1 MYEFTTENITDAVIE
16 RMSTTPDPRLR
27 EIMACLV
34 QHLHDFARE
43 MKLTPDEWMAGIQF
57 LTRIG
62 HITTPVRQEFVLL
75 SDTLGLSTLINTL
88 HDRTAI
94 EDATHTSL
102 LGPFYREDAPE
113 LPLGSSISKK
123 DKSQPVCLWGKI
135 TNVDG
140 EPLKNAKVT
149 VWQTASDGSYDLQQ
163 GDGSDVDYRGVFHTD
178 ENGTYYLKSVRA
190 KGYYIPMDGPVGD
203 MIRAQKARGLPSR
216 PYSLPDQR
224 AGLPRACLRALY
236 RRLELSRF
244 RRGVRCGC
252 RSGGDGSRE
261 RSQGPDQGHSEHP
274 FRLLAISRGRN
285 RRLRPYGRRS
295 VQGRCGSVS
304 SASENP
310 APFVRREAGF
320 SIWNSPT

>member
-1 MYEFTTENITDAVIE
+1 MHEFTTENITDAVIE

-34 QHLHDFARE
+34 KHLHDFARE
-43 MKLTPDEWMAGIQF
+43 MKLTPEEWMAGIEF
-57 LTRIG
+57 LTRVG

-88 HDRTAI
+88 HDRTAV

-113 LPLGSSISKK
+113 LPLGANISKK

-135 TNVDG
+135 TNVKG

-163 GDGSDVDYRGVFHTD
+163 GDGSDVDYRGIFHTD
-178 ENGTYYLKSVRA
+178 ENGQYYLQTVRA

-203 MIRAQKARGLPSR
+203 MIRAQKREGCR
-216 PYSLPDQR
+216 PAHIHFLISHPGYRELVS
-224 AGLPRACLRALY
+224 ALY
-236 RRLELSRF
+236 IEGSNYLDSDEVFGAAADLVATEVENDPNAPIKGVPSIHFDFSLSRAAETE
-244 RRGVRCGC
+244 G
-252 RSGGDGSRE
+252 SGRMGADPSKVAAA
-261 RSQGPDQGHSEHP
+261 Q
-274 FRLLAISRGRN
+274 
-285 RRLRPYGRRS
+285 
-295 VQGRCGSVS
+295 
-304 SASENP
+304 
-310 APFVRREAGF
+310 
-320 SIWNSPT
+320 

>member
-203 MIRAQKARGLPSR
+203 MIRAQKREGCR
-216 PYSLPDQR
+216 PAHIHFLISAP
-224 AGLPRACLRALY
+224 GY
-236 RRLELSRF
+236 RELSPRSISKARTISIQTRCSVRLPIWWRRKSRTIPRPRSRAFRASISTSRYLARPKPKAPAVWAPIRPRSLRLSKLRF
-244 RRGVRCGC
+244 GKPR
-252 RSGGDGSRE
+252 
-261 RSQGPDQGHSEHP
+261 P
-274 FRLLAISRGRN
+274 FRSERGGVFY
-285 RRLRPYGRRS
+285 L
-295 VQGRCGSVS
+295 
-304 SASENP
+304 E
-310 APFVRREAGF
+310 
-320 SIWNSPT
+320 